1 MTKGREPLKQPLLI
15 ALDGPV
21 GAGKSSLADAV
32 ARHLN
37 ILHLDTGAMYRALA
51 LGALRLG
58 VDVYDEVSLTRLCD
72 ENTLSVDVRFAEGRQ
87 QTLLNG
93 QPVDDAIRSQ
103 EVGSAASTVSRYR
116 RVRQYLVERQQQLA
130 ARQSMIVDG
139 RDIGTVVLP
148 MAKAKIFLTASAEER
163 AQRRYRQLLD
173 KGQQADYAAVL
184 EELRQR
190 DQQDSNRA
198 VDPLRRADDAVLLD
212 TSDLDFDQSV
222 QAILR
227 IVEAAYAG

>member
-1 MTKGREPLKQPLLI
+1 MKQPLLI

-32 ARHLN
+32 AKQLN

-51 LGALRLG
+51 LGAMGLG
-58 VDVYDEVSLTRLCD
+58 VDIYDEASLNRLCD
-72 ENTLSVDVRFAEGRQ
+72 ENALPVDVQFVDGRQ

-130 ARQSMIVDG
+130 ARQSMIMDG

-148 MAKAKIFLTASAEER
+148 MAKAKIFLTASAEKR
-163 AQRRYRQLLD
+163 AQRRYQQLLD
-173 KGQQADYAAVL
+173 KNQPADYATVL

-190 DQQDSNRA
+190 DQQDSGRA
-198 VDPLRRADDAVLLD
+198 VDPLRQADDAVLLD
-212 TSDLDFDQSV
+212 TSELDFDQSV

>member
-1 MTKGREPLKQPLLI
+1 MKQPVLI

-32 ARHLN
+32 AHRLN

-51 LGALRLG
+51 LGALKLG
-58 VDVYDEVSLTRLCD
+58 VDVQDEASLTRLCD
-72 ENTLSVDVRFAEGRQ
+72 DGAVHVDVQFAKGRQ

-93 QPVDDAIRSQ
+93 VPVDDDIRSQ
-103 EVGSAASTVSRYR
+103 EIGSAASTVSRYR

-130 ARQSMIVDG
+130 AQQSMIVDG

-148 MAKAKIFLTASAEER
+148 MARAKIFLTASAEKR
-163 AQRRYRQLLD
+163 AQRRYQQLLD
-173 KGQQADYAAVL
+173 KGQKTDYQAVL
-184 EELRQR
+184 DELRQR
-190 DQQDSNRA
+190 DRQDSERV
-198 VDPLRRADDAVLLD
+198 VDPLRQADDAVLLD